1 MGRTSVYDILS
12 TKYFTRVSKK
22 RNNSPENGQLL
33 MCSWFMGLN
42 TNTSGPF
49 DVPRPGKLTFPM
61 SGETLSLASS
71 GAIDY
76 RNAPSG
82 YYNYVVNLHRATSA
96 NADFYL
102 GVIDM
107 LWANSGIDL
116 TGTGYAQ
123 IVNSVPWP
131 ARDDSGLATGYGV
144 YAAILVGNT
153 TSQASQFTDLT
164 ISYTNT
170 NGVADRTG
178 TLFLFPATAQ
188 PCTFLPITLDQGD
201 LGVKS
206 IQSITIPQRLVAT
219 TTGSI
224 HLVAYRPIVMGASL
238 ASASTIDFYSIGAT
252 KIHNDSCLSLILSNN
267 LNAQF
272 SYNIELVT
280 GP

>member
-12 TKYFTRVSKK
+12 TKYFTRISK
-22 RNNSPENGQLL
+22 RRGSSVEATALL
-33 MCSWFMGLN
+33 NCSWFMGLN
-42 TNTSGPF
+42 SNVSGPF

-61 SGETLSLASS
+61 SGEALSLITS
-71 GAIDY
+71 GAIEY

-82 YYNYVVNLHRATSA
+82 QYNYIVNLHRATS
-96 NADFYL
+96 NNTDFYL

-144 YAAILVGNT
+144 YAAILVGAT
-153 TSQASQFTDLT
+153 TSQASQFTNLT

-170 NGVADRTG
+170 NGVANRTG
-178 TLFLFPATAQ
+178 TLFIFPATAQ
-188 PCTFLPITLDQGD
+188 ANTFLPITLDQGD

-206 IQSITIPQRLVAT
+206 IESITIPQRMVAT

-224 HLVAYRPIVMGASL
+224 HLVAYRPIVMGA
-238 ASASTIDFYSIGAT
+238 AFANASTIDFYSIGAT
-252 KIHNDSCLSLILSNN
+252 KIHNDSCLSVILSNSF
-267 LNAQF
+267 NASF